1 MKCLA
6 CNKELTDVEA
16 TRKDIRGNYVDMCGF
31 CLYDIRKD
39 ITLSSHT
46 DLNIVERVTDDD
58 E

>member
-16 TRKDIRGNYVDMCGF
+16 TRKDIRGNYVDMCSF

-39 ITLSSHT
+39 ITLSSHS
-46 DLNIVERVTDDD
+46 DLNIVERVFDETD
-58 E
+58 